1 MRTFTRREAL
11 KAGLGGGST
20 ALSGLSGCLRPPAAG
35 GDALV
40 SESFESDLEPW
51 MARAT
56 IGPEVPAEEFEWRVS
71 RSRRRARTGEWSL
84 KVFTEGDHDDGTAW
98 AIRPIEI
105 GSPGARTA
113 SFSVSAHAWS
123 PSESFNTLRHFVM
136 YLGPTPPRSEAD
148 FPEPG
153 GNSTGVAGAEAG
165 GLREPLHQ
173 VEGWREYAFEWTP
186 DRLTTD
192 RLYLAVGVSVV
203 WESDATHFLDDVRVE
218 AGGE

>member
-11 KAGLGGGST
+11 RAGLVGGSA
-20 ALSGLSGCLRPPAAG
+20 ALTGFSGCLRPPIVG

-51 MARAT
+51 EARAA
-56 IGPEVPAEEFEWRVS
+56 IGPEVPVEEFEWRVS
-71 RSRRRARTGEWSL
+71 RARERAYTGEWSL
-84 KVFTEGDHDDGTAW
+84 KVFTEGDHDDGAAW
-98 AIRPIEI
+98 AVRPIEI
-105 GSPGARTA
+105 GSRRIRSPTFR
-113 SFSVSAHAWS
+113 VSANAWS
-123 PSESFNTLRHFVM
+123 PSESFNTLRHLVM
-136 YLGPTPPRSEAD
+136 YLGPTPPRSEED

-153 GNSTGVAGAEAG
+153 GNSTGVVGADAG

-173 VEGWREYAFEWTP
+173 VDGWREYAFEWTP

-218 AGGE
+218 TGR